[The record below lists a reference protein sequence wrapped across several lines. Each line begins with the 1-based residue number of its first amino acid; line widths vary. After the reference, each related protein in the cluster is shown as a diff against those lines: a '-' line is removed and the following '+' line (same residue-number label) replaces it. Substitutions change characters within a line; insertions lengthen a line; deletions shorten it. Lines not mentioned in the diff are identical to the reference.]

1 MRDLVLTIA
10 VFGALPIVFLRP
22 HLGMLVWVGLS
33 IMNPHRLTWGFAY
46 DFPFAEIVAITLLAG
61 TLMSKEKS
69 PFPLSAPIFVLA
81 LFVGWMTLTSFF
93 ALAPPEDVW
102 KEWERTMKI
111 QLMVFLALKLMNTP
125 ERLKLLTWA
134 IVLSLGFFGAK
145 GGLFTILTGGK
156 YLVTGPAGSFIEDN
170 NAIGLALVMVIPLMR
185 YLQVDSANKWIRRG
199 LLVGMILTGFG
210 IVGTHSR
217 GALVG
222 VVAMVL
228 FMLAKSPKKAPLALA
243 LVVVIPL
250 IIAFMPQKWSERMGS
265 IATYEQDAS
274 AMGRLNSWQFA
285 TNLALDNPLG
295 GGFQTFTQELFY
307 RYAPRPGSFH
317 DAHSIYFEVLGEHG
331 FGGLFLFLLFWG
343 LVWLK
348 GKKLIKAMRDIPEYK
363 SLAMLAAMTQV
374 SLVGY
379 AVGGAF
385 LGLAYFD
392 LPYYLA
398 VIIIMADAYVKR
410 APRGTPVKAQVR
422 RENGRLIEA
431 PLQSG

>member
-10 VFGALPIVFLRP
+10 VIGALPIIFLRP
-22 HLGMLVWVGLS
+22 HLGMLIWVGLS
-33 IMNPHRLTWGFAY
+33 IMNPHRLTWGFAF
-46 DFPFAEIVAITLLAG
+46 DFPFAEIVAVTLLAG
-61 TLMSKEKS
+61 TVVSKEKN

-81 LFVGWMTLTSFF
+81 AFTGWMTLTSFF

-111 QLMVFLALKLMNTP
+111 QLMVFLAFKLMNTP
-125 ERLKLLTWA
+125 DRLKLLVWS
-134 IVLSLGFFGAK
+134 IVVSLGFFGAK
-145 GGLFTILTGGK
+145 GGLFTILTGGQ
-156 YLVTGPAGSFIEDN
+156 YLVTGPEGSFIEDN
-170 NAIGLALVMVIPLMR
+170 NAIGLALVMAIPLMR
-185 YLQVDSANKWIRRG
+185 YLQVESTNKGIGRA
-199 LLVGMILTGFG
+199 LMAGMILTGFG

-243 LVVVIPL
+243 LIVVIPL
-250 IIAFMPQKWSERMGS
+250 IIAFMPQKWSDRMGS
-265 IATYEQDAS
+265 IASYEQDAS
-274 AMGRLNSWQFA
+274 AMGRLNSWHFA
-285 TNLALDNPLG
+285 TNVALDNPLG

-307 RYAPRPGSFH
+307 RYAPNPGSFH

-343 LVWLK
+343 LVWFK
-348 GKKLIKAMRDIPEYK
+348 GKKIIKQMRNVPEHK
-363 SLAMLAAMTQV
+363 SLASLAAMTQV

-398 VIIIMADAYVKR
+398 VIIIMVDAYLKR
-410 APRGTPVKAQVR
+410 APREKPVAAPVR
-422 RENGRLIEA
+422 RENGRLVEA
-431 PLQSG
+431 PLQQG